1 MKLQFELSKNEI
13 IGMASVIGASEKS
26 LEAIEKYIAEN
37 DLMEV
42 NYFRQEKGNNGMRNM
57 LSALAVTQICKNLNV

>member
-1 MKLQFELSKNEI
+1 MTIQIKLSKNEI
-13 IGMASVIGASEKS
+13 IGIASVIGASEKS

-42 NYFRQEKGNNGMRNM
+42 NYFRQEEGNNDVRNM
-57 LSALAVTQICKNLNV
+57 FSALAVTQICKNLNI